1 MVNAVPFLQDGM
13 ISSYSRQKNDIGDDT
28 MEFSMNLKRQLQ
40 PGSTTSDF
48 VIDSDAIDEL
58 EDLNDLRFE
67 EFLAWFTEYEIANF
81 Q

>member
-1 MVNAVPFLQDGM
+1 
-13 ISSYSRQKNDIGDDT
+13 